1 MQVDFPEQLSSGK
14 WRGGFGQGSA
24 QNRAGPFRAC
34 GLTVEK
40 ESEFMSTKKTASSTR
55 AKARN
60 SAKPDRNSKGG
71 TTAKARASSKPST
84 SLKSGTGS
92 EWHTNPVAKSGS
104 SPKPGKMEKAIRKSV
119 KDISAT
125 IESMAPP
132 GSPERIAAGVAAV
145 TGGALLAGATLGA
158 GPAALAGAAGYL
170 AYKGLTAP
178 DTKESGASSG
188 SRKRSTTSKRKT

>member
-1 MQVDFPEQLSSGK
+1 
-14 WRGGFGQGSA
+14 
-24 QNRAGPFRAC
+24 
-34 GLTVEK
+34 
-40 ESEFMSTKKTASSTR
+40 MSTKKTASSTR

-60 SAKPDRNSKGG
+60 SAKPDRNSKGD

-92 EWHTNPVAKSGS
+92 EWHTSPVAKTGS
-104 SPKPGKMEKAIRKSV
+104 RPKPGKMPKQLDKMQKSIRKNV
-119 KDISAT
+119 KDISAA
-125 IESMAPP
+125 IESMVPP

-188 SRKRSTTSKRKT
+188 SRKRSTNSKRKT